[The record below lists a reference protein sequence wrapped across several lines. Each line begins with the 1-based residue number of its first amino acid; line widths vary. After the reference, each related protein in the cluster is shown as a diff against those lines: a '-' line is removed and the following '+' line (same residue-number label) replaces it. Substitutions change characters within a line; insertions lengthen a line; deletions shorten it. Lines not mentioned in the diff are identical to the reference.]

1 MRVDLLS
8 LLALPLLL
16 ATGPAR
22 AFDPAQCSDAIY
34 LFQYQ
39 QECMVHDLTG
49 SGAAPIQ
56 RPDDFDS
63 IAAHRPYDSA
73 AEQPAPSNGIPPD
86 VARYRIDQLNWQY
99 EQLYQ
104 QETALLN
111 QYASGLW
118 PPEVIADQ
126 IDWVRYQMEQ
136 IDAEIGYIL
145 DNMVS

>member
-1 MRVDLLS
+1 MRAFALS

-22 AFDPAQCSDAIY
+22 AFDPAQCSDTVY
-34 LFQYQ
+34 LFQYH

-49 SGAAPIQ
+49 SSAVPVPP
-56 RPDDFDS
+56 RDDFDS
-63 IAAHRPYDSA
+63 IARHRPYDSA
-73 AEQPAPSNGIPPD
+73 AEQPVPSGGIPAD
-86 VARYRIDQLNWQY
+86 VARYRIDQLNWEY
-99 EQLYQ
+99 DQLYQ

-118 PPEVIADQ
+118 PPEVIAAQ
-126 IDWVRYQMEQ
+126 IDQVRYKMEQ

-145 DNMVS
+145 DNMGS